1 MNNTSCAS
9 GYSDL
14 YTDAGNGTTYTTVTL
29 TKQVAGGGG
38 SFFGNSTFFTNATNA
53 LKNGNRSVG
62 VGSKSNLENSLA
74 YFYFTSTPRF
84 AFRYPSV
91 TISNS
96 VGGTTT
102 PASGFY
108 AVTNPAQIQANASI
122 GYHFKAWTN
131 GSTTNPIN
139 LIVANQDVTIGAIF
153 EADIFRISGAK
164 SLTIPP
170 SGSATYYYV
179 PYVNDVDPS
188 IYGYNV
194 SLTYQK
200 NPSNCTGDVTIY
212 ANPTKGSIT
221 VAYLQP
227 PPNGGYW
234 GTPAGQI
241 TWTATFT
248 KPGVAGSRTATW
260 TVSTPK
266 IGNPFPILEE

>member
-1 MNNTSCAS
+1 MFS
-9 GYSDL
+9 GGYFD
-14 YTDAGNGTTYTTVTL
+14 D
-29 TKQVAGGGG
+29 
-38 SFFGNSTFFTNATNA
+38 NSTFFTNATNA
-53 LKNGNRSVG
+53 LKNGNRVVG
-62 VGSKSNLENSLA
+62 IGWKSNLETNTLA
-74 YFYFTSTPRF
+74 SFEFTSTPRF
-84 AFRYPSV
+84 AFRYPYV

-200 NPSNCTGDVTIY
+200 NLLIVRETLLFMQTQQKDQLLLHICNLHQMAVIGALQLVKLPGQRRLQNQVWPDHEQQLGQLPLLKSEIHSQFLKN
-212 ANPTKGSIT
+212 KSI
-221 VAYLQP
+221 
-227 PPNGGYW
+227 PN
-234 GTPAGQI
+234 
-241 TWTATFT
+241 
-248 KPGVAGSRTATW
+248 
-260 TVSTPK
+260 
-266 IGNPFPILEE
+266 